1 MAYCAIKTKYLGPT
15 DYRGARIKASAM
27 DSYNRDERKK
37 SVTIPYDYGFTHE
50 RLHRDA
56 AELLLPQVVHNPKI
70 VRLVAG
76 GCEDGYVFVPELI
89 REVGILDSRVG

>member
-1 MAYCAIKTKYLGPT
+1 MAYGAIKTKYLGPT
-15 DYRGARIKASAM
+15 EYRGARIKATEM
-27 DSYNRDERKK
+27 DSYNQNERKK

-89 REVGILDSRVG
+89 REVD